1 MLILIGLALKK
12 IEKVVY
18 ESYVK
23 IPQKIKVEI
32 RSITLLLTYNRLLLK
47 DFKMAHHNQE
57 KYTKHYLS

>member
-12 IEKVVY
+12 FEKVVY

-23 IPQKIKVEI
+23 IPQKIKVKL
-32 RSITLLLTYNRLLLK
+32 RNITLLLTYRLLLK

>member
-23 IPQKIKVEI
+23 IPQKIKVKL
-32 RSITLLLTYNRLLLK
+32 RNITLLLTYRLLLK
-47 DFKMAHHNQE
+47 DVKIAHHNQE

>member
-23 IPQKIKVEI
+23 IPPKIKVKL
-32 RSITLLLTYNRLLLK
+32 RNITLLLTYRLLLK

>member
-23 IPQKIKVEI
+23 IPQKIKVKL
-32 RSITLLLTYNRLLLK
+32 RNITLLLTYRLLLK